1 MTPSNEDLHSG
12 KATYIRQGGLQVSEV
27 LTAFARKLTLLNDR
41 NARMNLPIPALQ
53 DPWDVL
59 NDLDGLVTHLKFSSA
74 RPLDPDTIDSLGAH
88 CVALRLALARVEMQ
102 DPHSGGDA
110 A

>member
-1 MTPSNEDLHSG
+1 MTGRPSNEDLHSG
-12 KATYIRQGGLQVSEV
+12 KASYIRRAGGMQVSDV

-41 NARMNLPIPALQ
+41 HARMNLPVLSLQ
-53 DPWDVL
+53 DPRDVV
-59 NDLDGLVTHLKFSSA
+59 NHIDLIAGHLKFGDLSPERVDA
-74 RPLDPDTIDSLGAH
+74 LGAQ
-88 CVALRLALARVEMQ
+88 CIALRLAMARVEMQ